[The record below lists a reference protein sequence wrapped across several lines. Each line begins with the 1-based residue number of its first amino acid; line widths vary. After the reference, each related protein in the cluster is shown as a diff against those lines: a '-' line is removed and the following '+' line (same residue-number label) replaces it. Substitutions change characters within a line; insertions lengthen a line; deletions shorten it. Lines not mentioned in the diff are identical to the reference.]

1 MRDDT
6 DLLLSTQVM
15 AAARCR
21 VPKALLLLRTLAG
34 KRWSEA
40 DLFHAHLPR
49 SPRRARRHLRLPLRQ
64 RRLRGA
70 QWRRLAPPGTPNRW
84 KRRRLERVCAS
95 TTSRF
100 CALLLAPHTWLALCA
115 PNPTAFN

>member
-1 MRDDT
+1 
-6 DLLLSTQVM
+6 M

-49 SPRRARRHLRLPLRQ
+49 SPDALAAVSAFRSAGDASAGPNGVASRRQARPID
-64 RRLRGA
+64 GKV
-70 QWRRLAPPGTPNRW
+70 GGW
-84 KRRRLERVCAS
+84 KGCWVCAL
-95 TTSRF
+95 TTSPF
-100 CALLLAPHTWLALCA
+100 SALLLAPHTWLALCA
-115 PNPTAFN
+115 PNPTAFISACQAHGL